1 MFAEGFSSNN
11 IEYWQERVGSVL
23 QVEND
28 KCSILKNQLS
38 CYNCGSL
45 GSVLAGIY
53 VAAVINTH
61 YSG

>member
-1 MFAEGFSSNN
+1 M
-11 IEYWQERVGSVL
+11 GSVL

-53 VAAVINTH
+53 VTAVINKQIITTLH
-61 YSG
+61 MCILANVCP